1 MPLKLRTQIHPFS
14 GRYNDSVVERDSLI
28 NIFNNL
34 NTGTKIENA
43 VILVEDEP
51 IKDNYDRI
59 PKDGSRVYI
68 RIMPEGEGWD
78 ITDEDGRK
86 SVGTDAKALG
96 GVMFGIGVLLMFT
109 PAAGLGALLA
119 GVGVAVTLAGV
130 ALYNMEL
137 NIPSVNDRT
146 TPKQDPSLRGG
157 SNQARPYG
165 SIPVVFGRHL
175 LSPDYAANPYTYV
188 DRNNGQ
194 WLRQLFCLGYDDQ
207 EVEIESLKIDETK
220 LTDFSESG
228 DIEKIRNGAD
238 RLVHLN
244 FMRNGTRS
252 NIYSRVCKEIQVNS
266 VLKFLNDSGTSGAV
280 VRTTCDHCR
289 TINVDI
295 FFPNGLFQYDKKGN
309 VQPATCAVAA
319 WYKPAGSDDSH
330 YRIIDGCEWVLTLN
344 TQKTLRVTNN
354 GMNVPEGKYDIKV
367 ARLTPD
373 NDSSKIYDQV
383 YLGSIRAYTND
394 HPVRDERAQGLLL
407 AALEMKASDMA
418 QGVIDKLNFVTHSVF
433 PDWNGQGSGAEY
445 WTARATSNPASCV
458 LYCLRGKINS
468 DPISDEKID
477 WQAFEHWWSFC
488 DQKQISFNAV
498 LSSDMQISELIAAIA
513 KVGRA
518 NIVKIDGLFTVAV
531 DELKTVPVQAFT
543 PRNSISFSEQI
554 LMADIPDQ
562 LDYNFIDEAGG
573 WAQNTRSVYNTSTG
587 EYDPNNPP
595 RTPRSETSVWGITN
609 ANQLFKFARYQ
620 QAVTKLR
627 RSVYSIKTDVEFI
640 MCSKGD
646 LIEYSGDA
654 AMIGSAYGRIKKLIM
669 ENGLIA
675 GIVSDTL
682 LEFDEGVEYG
692 LRVRNARSGIKTVY
706 VQNTGTSDYWCR
718 FEAPIEGGIQ
728 EGDLFT
734 FGVRGRITKELV
746 VLEMIPGENLTAE
759 LKCVDLAPAIFRVDE
774 YGYVIPPFESKLT
787 LGGTTDSDY
796 EDTKNWNTY
805 RTYNDSREKPA
816 KPTGDGSEN
825 GWHRVHTSES
835 RWESH
840 KNARN
845 IYAGDWSSPLATVEQ
860 VEEVVNAIPAADTTA
875 PTIPQ
880 IESIVGTDVGNA
892 AITFSP
898 STDTQSGVA
907 HYNVWRKPKDG
918 GRWQNVVSVPHDED
932 ASDFIYTDMPEKFER
947 FKYAVSAV
955 DKAGNESAKCEAV
968 DFYSEV
974 TATPAAP
981 AALSAKASKNH
992 IDLTAEPVSGFNA
1005 ARTAEH
1011 YVFEVSKD
1019 NGENWGAFR
1028 NAFGI
1033 AEKSWSYKEECHF
1046 DRENGEW
1053 PETSDLANWRFRV
1066 KAVSVYGLSSEWKT
1080 CEVDASEYIGWTPS
1094 IPSATA
1100 FAEEGQVRL
1109 NWSAGPC
1116 YGNISYDVYKGE
1128 TKIAEK
1134 LSLRQFVWEFNETL
1148 EASDFAEMEFTIVAK
1163 SDAGKTGS
1171 ITTGVDVSGYGT
1183 YALSAPE
1190 VSAEA
1195 REDGIHVSWSDAG
1208 GHYLEPV
1215 YDVYLG
1221 ETLVAE
1227 GISETD
1233 FIIPYEF
1240 YLTPAQA
1247 AALTVTVETRTQAD
1261 SAEGSA
1267 QVSVQNFKGWLP
1279 AVPSVTAT
1287 GSGRLAILN
1296 WSGQD
1301 IWGAQGIEIQC
1312 AKAYKVV
1319 EGEYQ
1324 EISDESELEWFAP
1337 KLGANPYASLDAWKN
1352 GETGGFLSA
1361 EGNSVSFSLPL
1372 YGQPEESVPTQY
1384 AYRARAFSKVGE
1396 TVAGRSN
1403 WSDPFYVTASPI
1415 SARDIVKAWKLDDN
1429 GKKIKIEGAL
1439 GAAQI
1444 FAEELSV
1451 ISANL
1456 GMITDGGFTGSR
1468 FNYWAVGDIELKDG
1482 TKLPAGSFR
1491 VGGRTQYI
1499 QVTPILD
1506 ENGVPTGECNLD
1518 FYVNNFHVSATGTSI
1533 DGNFEVKDKSGETLF
1548 KVSNE
1553 GVETRIERTI
1563 LYPAEPTRV
1572 DESPAYRCS
1581 TSTQQFAWNGH
1592 HYSLAWDEDETGDH
1606 LRVLKDGKTVL
1617 DIIDKFNE
1625 ALEDKAAGDDA
1636 SEAAKWLSLA
1646 NLCEGKYGM
1655 VYSAMAG
1662 LDSSGNIWIPSASIR
1677 ATVKAGANAP
1687 VYPKWGKDNQSLIQ
1701 QMAAALDLADA
1712 SVGSDGL
1719 RGLNAVPFNLET
1731 LEVGEG
1737 FDARESCA
1745 AFLGADDMAYAQFA
1759 FDGKALIALAGPGI
1773 EQMAASKA
1781 GELQAQLGTDE
1792 PFEVGVFAVTDLTSG
1807 TATLTYVP
1815 KWMMKDDDHC
1825 VLWANARSYG
1835 NYIYA
1840 PCIFKGSLSIATG
1853 AVRINLRNGLAE
1865 AKCGV
1870 FTTSILASPSNGFA
1884 IGAKCLPDS
1893 IIFYGKTDVIEDDG
1907 QTKRTGFA
1915 LSEIRYDD
1923 GEDGGETKWFPTDSF
1938 LESGKAV
1945 KPRVWFDS
1953 PRVRHQL
1960 ASLMGEDAESGLPL
1974 FDDGNGREFFVGEAD
1989 LIRIVRP
1996 SNREGIARQNYIDM
2010 GAADFEEFSTPYG
2023 VSMPFVEYV
2032 TANILRLRRDGRDML
2047 SYMWSVVTFNPSLEI
2062 LSAVEMYA
2070 SYFNGAKE
2078 LFALYQWE
2086 LEDHEEDDGSEMIR
2100 AGFAKKSINA
2110 LDGSETLY
2118 LSDGK
2123 MLVFGKDG
2131 KLKAT
2136 KGDQGPAGAHGPQG
2150 ERGEKGEK
2158 GDKGD
2163 QGEQGIQGERGEKGD
2178 KGDTGA
2184 RGADGASIARVEQTT
2199 ASQASGGSNVMTVYD
2214 NRGNAVGTFNVLNG
2228 KMAPPSYSPVLF
2240 ASGAISESK
2249 TVVLPEGY
2257 NAAPAAFKVV
2267 FPNGHNNT
2275 SNLGALTLNGVA
2287 VVVNQNGTL
2296 VPIPHHVM
2304 TESGSTVYK
2313 VLQPNTILEM
2323 YYTSNYDGQSTPAFV
2338 VIGNPV
2344 VLSSADY
2351 TIYADGQIGNEQIST
2366 VRSILSN
2373 NVPYGWLLCDNTV
2386 RNKADYPKLWDEIP
2400 PAFKNTAN
2408 NTFVIDLRE
2417 ATLKGVGLTSQSSV
2431 HYNSTGLTLGQ
2442 FIEDRFQGHAA
2453 QLTVPDMQIAAPG
2466 GNMSRADVTPYCWAG
2481 GFQQGEI
2488 NMPSTWRINLKDNG
2502 YGTPRQGATTE
2513 VKSVGVN
2520 WIIKAM

>member
-14 GRYNDSVVERDSLI
+14 GRYNDSIVERDSLI

-78 ITDEDGRK
+78 LTSKENRQTIGTAGKITGGIVTL
-86 SVGTDAKALG
+86 VGA
-96 GVMFGIGVLLMFT
+96 ILMFT
-109 PAAGLGALLA
+109 PAAPLGTLLV
-119 GVGVAVTLAGV
+119 GVGVGLTLAGV

-137 NIPSVNDRT
+137 DVPNMKDRT
-146 TPKQDPSLRGG
+146 TPKQDPSLKGG

-175 LSPDYAANPYTYV
+175 LAPDWASNYYTFV
-188 DRNNGQ
+188 DSNNGQ
-194 WLRQLFCLGYDDQ
+194 WLRQLFCLGYNDQ
-207 EVEIESLKIDETK
+207 EVELESLKVDETK
-220 LTDFSESG
+220 LTKFSASG
-228 DIEKIRNGAD
+228 DIEKIMGGTD
-238 RLVHLN
+238 RLVQLE
-244 FMRNGTRS
+244 FLRNGTS
-252 NIYSRVCKEIQVNS
+252 QSFYNRVCKEVMVNS
-266 VLKFLNDSGTSGAV
+266 VLKHTNDSGTSGAI
-280 VRTTCDHCR
+280 VRTTCDNCR

-295 FFPNGLFQYDKKGN
+295 FFPNGLFAYSDEGDVVPAVCNVTAYYKLAGN
-309 VQPATCAVAA
+309 NESHWAVL
-319 WYKPAGSDDSH
+319 K
-330 YRIIDGCEWVLTLN
+330 EWNLN
-344 TQKTLRVTNN
+344 KWTQKTLRVTSKNI
-354 GMNVPEGKYDIKV
+354 NVPAGKYDVKV
-367 ARLTPD
+367 VRDSPD
-373 NDSSKIYDQV
+373 TDDSKIFDEV
-383 YLGSIRAYTND
+383 YLGSIRSYTND
-394 HPVRDERAQGLLL
+394 RPVRDERANNLLL
-407 AALEMKASDMA
+407 AALQMKASDMA
-418 QGVIDKLNFVTHSVF
+418 QGVVGNFNLVTHSVF

-445 WTARATSNPASCV
+445 WPAIATSNPASCV

-477 WQAFEHWWSFC
+477 WPAFEHWWSFC

-498 LSSDMQISELIAAIA
+498 LSSDMLISELIAAIA

-518 NIVKIDGLFTVAV
+518 NIVKIDGLFTVTV
-531 DELKTVPVQAFT
+531 DEMKTVPVQAFT
-543 PRNSISFSEQI
+543 PRNSISFSEQVI
-554 LMADIPDQ
+554 MADIPDQ

-646 LIEYSGDA
+646 LIEYSGDTS
-654 AMIGSAYGRIKKLIM
+654 MIGSAYGRVKELIV
-669 ENGLIA
+669 ENGMIA

-718 FEAPIEGGIQ
+718 FETPIENGIQ

-787 LGGTTDSDY
+787 LGGTTDSGY

-805 RTYNDSREKPA
+805 RTYNDSKEKPA
-816 KPTGDGSEN
+816 KPTGDGTEN

-845 IYAGDWSSPLATVEQ
+845 IYEGDWSSPLATVEQ
-860 VEEVVNAIPAADTTA
+860 VEEAVNALPAADVTA

-880 IESIVGTDVGNA
+880 IISVVGTDVGNA
-892 AITFSP
+892 IITFSP
-898 STDTQSGVA
+898 STDLQSGVS
-907 HYNVWRKPKDG
+907 HYYVWRKPKDG
-918 GRWQNVVSVPHDED
+918 GRWSVVANVPHDEN

-981 AALSAKASKNH
+981 ASLVAKANKDY
-992 IDLTAEPVSGFNA
+992 IELTAEPVSGFNA

-1019 NGENWGAFR
+1019 AGETWKSFKNSFETV
-1028 NAFGI
+1028 
-1033 AEKSWSYKEECHF
+1033 EKSWSHKEECHF
-1046 DRENGEW
+1046 DRENDEW
-1053 PETSDLANWRFRV
+1053 PEAADLADWRFRV
-1066 KAVSVYGLSSEWKT
+1066 KAVSPYGLSSSWT
-1080 CEVDASEYIGWTPS
+1080 VCEVDTSEYIGWTPS

-1128 TKIAEK
+1128 TKVAEN
-1134 LSLRQFVWEFNETL
+1134 LSLRQFVWEFSEPL
-1148 EASDFAEMEFTIVAK
+1148 EAADFAEMEFTIVAK
-1163 SDAGKTGS
+1163 SDAGKNGS

-1195 REDGIHVSWSDAG
+1195 CEDGIHVSWSDAG

-1221 ETLVAE
+1221 ETLAAE
-1227 GISETD
+1227 GISQTE
-1233 FIIPYEF
+1233 FIIPYES
-1240 YLTPAQA
+1240 YLTPAQV
-1247 AALTVTVETRTQAD
+1247 AALTVTVEARTQAD

-1301 IWGAQGIEIQC
+1301 IWGAQGVEIQC
-1312 AKAYKVV
+1312 AKAYKIV
-1319 EGEYQ
+1319 EGEYK
-1324 EISDESELEWFAP
+1324 EISDNSELEWFAP
-1337 KLGANPYASLDAWKN
+1337 KLGANPYAGLDAWKN

-1361 EGNSVSFSLPL
+1361 QGNSVSFSLPL

-1384 AYRARAFSKVGE
+1384 AYRVRAFSKVGE
-1396 TVAGRSN
+1396 TVAGHSD
-1403 WSDPFYVTASPI
+1403 WSEPFYVTARPI
-1415 SARDIVKAWKLDDN
+1415 SAQDVVKAWKLDDN
-1429 GKKIKIEGAL
+1429 GEKKKIDGAL

-1468 FNYWAVGDIELKDG
+1468 FNYWAVGDIKLKDG
-1482 TKLPAGSFR
+1482 SKLPAGSFR

-1506 ENGVPTGECNLD
+1506 GDGNPTGECDLD

-1548 KVSNE
+1548 KVSDG
-1553 GVETRIERTI
+1553 GVETRIEKTV
-1563 LYPAEPTRV
+1563 LYPAEPARV
-1572 DESPAYRCS
+1572 DESPAFRQSAS
-1581 TSTQQFAWNGH
+1581 TMQFAWNGH

-1625 ALEDKAAGDDA
+1625 ALKDKVAGDDA
-1636 SEAAKWLSLA
+1636 SEAAKWLSIA
-1646 NLCEGKYGM
+1646 NLCYGIYG
-1655 VYSAMAG
+1655 VQYSAMAG
-1662 LDSSGNIWIPSASIR
+1662 LDSSGNIWVPSASIR

-1687 VYPKWGKDNQSLIQ
+1687 VCPKWGKDNQSLIQ

-1712 SVGSDGL
+1712 SVGSAEL

-1737 FDARESCA
+1737 FDARECCA

-1792 PFEVGVFAVTDLTSG
+1792 PFEVGVFAVADLLEG
-1807 TATLTYVP
+1807 TALLVYVP
-1815 KWMMKDDDHC
+1815 SWMEKDDNHHIF
-1825 VLWANARSYG
+1825 WGAARAYG

-1840 PCIFKGSLSIATG
+1840 PCFFKGAYTTVTG
-1853 AVRINLRNGLAE
+1853 VVRINLRNGLAE
-1865 AKCGV
+1865 AKCGLFNV
-1870 FTTSILASPSNGFA
+1870 EELASDGNLDYMLS
-1884 IGAKCLPDS
+1884 IGMKSLSDS
-1893 IIFYGKTDVIEDDG
+1893 VIFYGKTEVIEDDG
-1907 QTKRTGFA
+1907 QTKREKYA

-1923 GEDGGETKWFPTDSF
+1923 GEDGSTTKWFLTDSF
-1938 LESGKAV
+1938 LEIGNTV
-1945 KPRVWFDS
+1945 KPRIWFDS
-1953 PRVRHQL
+1953 PKIRNL
-1960 ASLMGEDAESGLPL
+1960 FAILTDDLDSATPL
-1974 FDDGNGREFFVGEAD
+1974 LDDGNGREFFAGEAD

-1996 SNREGIARQNYIDM
+1996 SNSEGVERQNYIDM
-2010 GAADFEEFSTPYG
+2010 GAADFEEFSAPYG
-2023 VSMPFVEYV
+2023 VSMPVAVEYGP
-2032 TANILRLRRDGRDML
+2032 ANILRLRRDGRDML
-2047 SYMWSVVTFNPSLEI
+2047 SYMWSVDTFNPSLEI

-2070 SYFNGAKE
+2070 SYLNGAKE

-2123 MLVFGKDG
+2123 TLVFGKDG

-2136 KGDQGPAGAHGPQG
+2136 KGDQGPAGATGPQG

-2214 NRGNAVGTFNVLNG
+2214 SKNNVIGTFNVLNG

-2240 ASGAISESK
+2240 ASGTVNQSK

-2257 NAAPAAFKVV
+2257 NAVPAAFKVV
-2267 FPNGHNNT
+2267 FPNGHNDA
-2275 SNLGALTLNGVA
+2275 SNLSALTLNGVA

-2296 VPIPHHVM
+2296 VPIPHHAM

-2313 VLQPNTILEM
+2313 VLQPNTVLEM
-2323 YYTSNYDGQSTPAFV
+2323 YYTADYDGQSTPAFV
-2338 VIGNPV
+2338 IIGNPIV
-2344 VLSSADY
+2344 ISSADY
-2351 TIYADGQIGNEQIST
+2351 TIYADGQSSVDYVHPIGST
-2366 VRSILSN
+2366 YVQYPGQLSPNTLWGAVSVWREIDYKGVFFRAKGNGVKSDGTTPDGNNANAFSSSVNGGVQQEGLPNITGSIYSAKTTDAFAMINILPESYRQTGALYGEDFSMKSRGGKTDHSSYGRYLKFNANLSN
-2373 NVPYGWLLCDNTV
+2373 P
-2386 RNKADYPKLWDEIP
+2386 I
-2400 PAFKNTAN
+2400 
-2408 NTFVIDLRE
+2408 
-2417 ATLKGVGLTSQSSV
+2417 
-2431 HYNSTGLTLGQ
+2431 
-2442 FIEDRFQGHAA
+2442 
-2453 QLTVPDMQIAAPG
+2453 
-2466 GNMSRADVTPYCWAG
+2466 
-2481 GFQQGEI
+2481 
-2488 NMPSTWRINLKDNG
+2488 
-2502 YGTPRQGATTE
+2502 
-2513 VKSVGVN
+2513 
-2520 WIIKAM
+2520 

>member
-14 GRYNDSVVERDSLI
+14 GRYNDSIVERDSLI

-68 RIMPEGEGWD
+68 RIMPEGEGWNMG
-78 ITDEDGRK
+78 TEEGRK
-86 SVGTDAKALG
+86 NWGIAGKVVG
-96 GVMFGIGVLLMFT
+96 GVMTAVGIVLMCT
-109 PAAGLGALLA
+109 PAAPLGAALI
-119 GVGVAVTLAGV
+119 GVGVATTLAGI
-130 ALYNMEL
+130 ALYNMEFDVP
-137 NIPSVNDRT
+137 NMKDRT

-175 LSPDYAANPYTYV
+175 LSPDYAANPYTFV
-188 DRNNGQ
+188 DRENGQ

-207 EVEIESLKIDETK
+207 DVEIESLKIDETK

-228 DIEKIRNGAD
+228 DIEKIRNGTD
-238 RLVHLN
+238 KLVHLS
-244 FMRNGTRS
+244 FLRNGNQS
-252 NIYSRVCKEIQVNS
+252 SIYARVCKEIQVNS
-266 VLKFLNDSGTSGAV
+266 VLKCLNDSGSSGEII
-280 VRTTCDHCR
+280 RTTCEHCT
-289 TINVDI
+289 TINIDI
-295 FFPNGLFQYDKKGN
+295 VFPSGLFAYDDKGK
-309 VQPATCAVAA
+309 VAYATCSVTA
-319 WYKPAGSDDSH
+319 WYKPTGTSDSN
-330 YRIIDGCEWVLTLN
+330 YSVIDGCEWVLTMN
-344 TQKTLRVTNN
+344 TQKTLRLTNR
-354 GMNVPEGKYDIKV
+354 GMNVPEGQYDIKV
-367 ARLTPD
+367 KRISPD
-373 NDSSKIYDQV
+373 VDSSKIYDEV
-383 YLGSIRAYTND
+383 YLGSIRAYTNNR
-394 HPVRDERAQGLLL
+394 PVSNKRAQGLLL
-407 AALEMKASDMA
+407 AALEIKASDMA
-418 QGVIDKLNFVTHSVF
+418 QGVVDKLNLVTHSVF
-433 PDWNGQGSGAEY
+433 PDWNGQGSGTEY
-445 WTARATSNPASCV
+445 WTARVTSNPASCV

-477 WQAFEHWWSFC
+477 WPAFEHWWSFC

-498 LSSDMQISELIAAIA
+498 LSSDMRISELIAAIA

-518 NIVKIDGLFTVAV
+518 NIVKIDGLFSVTV
-531 DELKTVPVQAFT
+531 DEMKTVPIQAFT

-562 LDYNFIDEAGG
+562 MDYNFIDANSG
-573 WAQNTRSVYNTSTG
+573 WTQNTLSVYNTSDG
-587 EYDPNNPP
+587 KYNFNNPP
-595 RTPRSETSVWGITN
+595 KTPREETSVWGITDRR
-609 ANQLFKFARYQ
+609 QLFKFARYQ
-620 QAVTKLR
+620 QAVTQLR

-654 AMIGSAYGRIKKLIM
+654 AMIGSAYGRVEQLIVEDDM
-669 ENGLIA
+669 IA
-675 GIVSDTL
+675 GIVSDSL

-692 LRVRNARSGIKTVY
+692 LRVRNARSGVKTFY
-706 VQNTGTSDYWCR
+706 VQNTGTSDFWCR
-718 FEAPIEGGIQ
+718 FETPIKVGIQ

-746 VLEMIPGENLTAE
+746 ILEMIPGENLTAE
-759 LKCVDLAPAIFRVDE
+759 LKCVDLAPGIFGVDSNN
-774 YGYVIPPFESKLT
+774 YVIPSFYNNLT
-787 LGGTTDSDY
+787 VGGTTDSGY

-805 RTYNDSREKPA
+805 RTYNDSKEKPA
-816 KPTGDGSEN
+816 KPTGDGTEN

-845 IYAGDWSSPLATVEQ
+845 IYEGIWSSPLATVEQ
-860 VEEVVNAIPAADTTA
+860 VEETVNALPAADTTA

-880 IESIVGTDVGNA
+880 IVSITGTDVGNA
-892 AITFSP
+892 VITFSP
-898 STDTQSGVA
+898 STDLQSGVA

-918 GRWQNVVSVPHDED
+918 GRWQTVKNVPHDET

-974 TATPAAP
+974 TATPDTLAS
-981 AALSAKASKNH
+981 LVAKANKDY
-992 IDLTAEPVSGFNA
+992 IELTAEPVYGFNA

-1011 YVFEVSKD
+1011 YIFEVSKD
-1019 NGENWGAFR
+1019 AGETWESFKSS
-1028 NAFGI
+1028 FGVV
-1033 AEKSWSYKEECHF
+1033 EKSWSYKEECHF
-1046 DRENGEW
+1046 DRENDEW
-1053 PETSDLANWRFRV
+1053 PEAADLADWRFRV
-1066 KAVSVYGLSSEWKT
+1066 KAVSSYGLSSEWT
-1080 CEVDASEYIGWTPS
+1080 VCEVDASDYIGWTPS

-1109 NWSAGPC
+1109 NWSADPC

-1128 TKIAEK
+1128 TKVAEN

-1195 REDGIHVSWSDAG
+1195 REDGINVSWSDAG

-1221 ETLVAE
+1221 KTLAAE
-1227 GISETD
+1227 GISETE
-1233 FIIPYEF
+1233 FVIPYES

-1247 AALTVTVETRTQAD
+1247 AALTVTVEARTQAD

-1279 AVPSVTAT
+1279 ALPSVTAT
-1287 GSGRLAILN
+1287 ESGRLAILN
-1296 WSGQD
+1296 WNDQD
-1301 IWGAQGIEIQC
+1301 IWGAQGVEIQC
-1312 AKAYKVV
+1312 AKAYKIV
-1319 EGEYQ
+1319 EGEYK
-1324 EISDESELEWFAP
+1324 EISDNSELEWFAP

-1361 EGNSVSFSLPL
+1361 EGSSVSFNLPL

-1396 TVAGRSN
+1396 TMSGRSD
-1403 WSDPFYVTASPI
+1403 WSEPFYVTASPI

-1429 GKKIKIEGAL
+1429 GEKKKIDGAL

-1468 FNYWAVGDIELKDG
+1468 FNYWAVGDIKLKDG
-1482 TKLPAGSFR
+1482 SKLPAGSFR

-1506 ENGVPTGECNLD
+1506 GDGNPTGECDLD

-1548 KVSNE
+1548 KVSDE
-1553 GVETRIERTI
+1553 GVVTRIDKTI
-1563 LYPAEPTRV
+1563 IYPSEPARV
-1572 DESPAYRCS
+1572 DDGCPAYRYS
-1581 TSTQQFAWNGH
+1581 VSTQQFAWNGH
-1592 HYSLAWDEDETGDH
+1592 QYSFTFDEDETGWH
-1606 LRVLKDGKTVL
+1606 LYVLKDGKTAL
-1617 DIIDKFNE
+1617 DIIEKFNE
-1625 ALEDKAAGDDA
+1625 ALEGKEAGDDA
-1636 SEAAKWLSLA
+1636 SEAAKWLALA
-1646 NLCEGKYGM
+1646 FLCEIGYGS
-1655 VYSAMAG
+1655 YLCALSG
-1662 LDSSGNIWIPSASIR
+1662 LDKSGNLWIPHASIS
-1677 ATVKAGANAP
+1677 ATVKSGAAIP
-1687 VYPKWGKDNQSLIQ
+1687 FVPSYSGDKSLTA
-1701 QMAAALDLADA
+1701 QMVAVLDM
-1712 SVGSDGL
+1712 VGETGLDG
-1719 RGLNAVPFNLET
+1719 RAAVPFNLET
-1731 LEVGEG
+1731 LEMGEG
-1737 FDARESCA
+1737 FDAEDACSS
-1745 AFLGADDMAYAQFA
+1745 FLGEGDLAYVTKCC
-1759 FDGKALIALAGPGI
+1759 DGKAMIALSGQGI

-1781 GELQAQLGTDE
+1781 AELQVQFGTDD
-1792 PFEVGVFAVTDLTSG
+1792 PFEVEVLAIGDLAEG
-1807 TATLTYVP
+1807 TASLFYIP
-1815 KWMMKDDDHC
+1815 KWMVDGQNHGISFAD
-1825 VLWANARSYG
+1825 ARVYG

-1840 PCIFKGSLSIATG
+1840 PCVFRGSLSTCTG
-1853 AVRINLRNGLAE
+1853 VVRMNLRNGLAE
-1865 AKCGV
+1865 AKCGLFEV
-1870 FTTSILASPSNGFA
+1870 QPFSNKALNSEIFFG
-1884 IGAKCLPDS
+1884 GVKCLQES
-1893 IIFYGKTDVIEDDG
+1893 VIFYGETQVTEDDG
-1907 QTKRTGFA
+1907 QTTRKQYAF
-1915 LSEIRYDD
+1915 SEIRYDD
-1923 GEDGGETKWFPTDSF
+1923 GEGGGATKWFPTDSF

-1945 KPRVWFDS
+1945 KPKIWFDS
-1953 PRVRHQL
+1953 PMIHGAYSDHDEIEDYNV
-1960 ASLMGEDAESGLPL
+1960 ASPMFERGDR
-1974 FDDGNGREFFVGEAD
+1974 REIFAGEAKK
-1989 LIRIVRP
+1989 IRIVSP
-1996 SNREGIARQNYIDM
+1996 SDSAGTVNDNYLDM
-2010 GAADFEEFSTPYG
+2010 GAPVVEEIDAPYG
-2023 VSMPFVEYV
+2023 IAIAYNGSAITRLLRNGHEMFSWTWSMAFPFSDREN
-2032 TANILRLRRDGRDML
+2032 A
-2047 SYMWSVVTFNPSLEI
+2047 
-2062 LSAVEMYA
+2062 SAMMDAYKP
-2070 SYFNGAKE
+2070 YYNGATD
-2078 LFALYQWE
+2078 FFGIFQWE
-2086 LEDHEEDDGSEMIR
+2086 LEEREVADGSEQYG
-2100 AGFAKKSINA
+2100 AGFVKKTVNA
-2110 LDGSETLY
+2110 FDESETLF

-2123 MLVFGKDG
+2123 CLVFDKNGN
-2131 KLKAT
+2131 LKAT
-2136 KGDQGPAGAHGPQG
+2136 KGDQGPAGATGPQG

-2199 ASQASGGSNVMTVYD
+2199 ASQTNGGSNVMTVYD
-2214 NRGNAVGTFNVLNG
+2214 NRGNAVGTFNVKNG
-2228 KMAPPSYSPVLF
+2228 NMAPPSYSPVLF

-2267 FPNGHNNT
+2267 FPNGHNDT

-2296 VPIPHHVM
+2296 VPIPHHAM
-2304 TESGSTVYK
+2304 TENDATVYK

-2323 YYTSNYDGQSTPAFV
+2323 YYTANYDGQSTPAFV
-2338 VIGNPV
+2338 VIGNPI
-2344 VLSSADY
+2344 VLSSPSY
-2351 TIYADGQIGNEQIST
+2351 TIYANGKVDEVVDSVTNENMKAVTSNAVYDNMKTITDKIPSSASSSNKLVANSEDIKWALYQETATNVAPNTNFTITVKHDNRKVVAIGAVMIAVDSAWTTYPLLVGPNRVGNGIKLTFITKVDYGTIGTTQNYT
-2366 VRSILSN
+2366 VRCY
-2373 NVPYGWLLCDNTV
+2373 YGY
-2386 RNKADYPKLWDEIP
+2386 RPI
-2400 PAFKNTAN
+2400 
-2408 NTFVIDLRE
+2408 
-2417 ATLKGVGLTSQSSV
+2417 
-2431 HYNSTGLTLGQ
+2431 
-2442 FIEDRFQGHAA
+2442 
-2453 QLTVPDMQIAAPG
+2453 
-2466 GNMSRADVTPYCWAG
+2466 
-2481 GFQQGEI
+2481 
-2488 NMPSTWRINLKDNG
+2488 
-2502 YGTPRQGATTE
+2502 
-2513 VKSVGVN
+2513 
-2520 WIIKAM
+2520 

>member
-14 GRYNDSVVERDSLI
+14 GRYNDSIVERDSLI

-78 ITDEDGRK
+78 FTNEGDRK
-86 SVGTDAKALG
+86 NVGAGAKALG
-96 GVMFGIGVLLMFT
+96 GIMTAIGVVLMFT
-109 PAAGLGALLA
+109 PAAPLGALLA
-119 GVGVAVTLAGV
+119 GVGVAVTLTGV

-157 SNQARPYG
+157 SNQSRPYG

-175 LSPDYAANPYTYV
+175 LSPDYAATPYTYV
-188 DRNNGQ
+188 DGNNGQ

-207 EVEIESLKIDETK
+207 EVETESLKIDETK
-220 LTDFSESG
+220 LTDFSSG
-228 DIEKIRNGAD
+228 GD
-238 RLVHLN
+238 LVHLE
-244 FMRNGTRS
+244 FLRNGTRS
-252 NIYSRVCKEIQVNS
+252 NIYSRVCKEIMVNS
-266 VLKFLNDSGTSGAV
+266 VLKNLNDSGTSGAII
-280 VRTTCDHCR
+280 RTTCENCR
-289 TINVDI
+289 TLNVDI
-295 FFPNGLFQYDKKGN
+295 FFPNGLFAYNDKGK
-309 VQPATCAVAA
+309 VTYADCAVTV
-319 WYKPAGSDDSH
+319 WYKPAGSNESH
-330 YRIIDGCEWVLTLN
+330 WSVFKEWNLHKN
-344 TQKTLRVTNN
+344 TTKTLRVTY
-354 GMNVPEGKYDIKV
+354 GVNVPIDKYDVKV
-367 ARLTPD
+367 ERTTPD
-373 NDSSKIYDQV
+373 NDSSKIHDEV

-407 AALEMKASDMA
+407 AALEIKASDMA
-418 QGVIDKLNFVTHSVF
+418 QGVIDKLNLVTHSVF

-468 DPISDEKID
+468 DPINDEKID

-654 AMIGSAYGRIKKLIM
+654 AMIGSAYGRVKELIM

-706 VQNTGTSDYWCR
+706 VQNTETSDYWCR

-759 LKCVDLAPAIFRVDE
+759 LKCVDLAPAIFRVDD
-774 YGYVIPPFESKLT
+774 YGYEIPPFESKLT
-787 LGGTTDSDY
+787 LGGTTDSGY

-805 RTYNDSREKPA
+805 RTYNDSKEKPS

-840 KNARN
+840 KIARN
-845 IYAGDWSSPLATVEQ
+845 IYEGDWSSPLATVEQ
-860 VEEVVNAIPAADTTA
+860 VEEAVNALPAADATA

-880 IESIVGTDVGNA
+880 IISVVGTDVGNA
-892 AITFSP
+892 IITFSP
-898 STDTQSGVA
+898 STDLQSGVS
-907 HYNVWRKPKDG
+907 HYYVWRKPKDG
-918 GRWQNVVSVPHDED
+918 GRWSVVANVPHDEN

-981 AALSAKASKNH
+981 ASLVAKANKDY

-1019 NGENWGAFR
+1019 AGETWESFTNSFEV
-1028 NAFGI
+1028 

-1046 DRENGEW
+1046 ARENDEW
-1053 PETSDLANWRFRV
+1053 PEAADLADWRFRV
-1066 KAVSVYGLSSEWKT
+1066 KAVSFYGLSSEWT
-1080 CEVDASEYIGWTPS
+1080 VCEVDASDYIGWTPS

-1128 TKIAEK
+1128 TKVAES
-1134 LSLRQFVWEFNETL
+1134 LSLRQFVWEFSEPL
-1148 EASDFAEMEFTIVAK
+1148 EAADFAEMEFTIVAK

-1195 REDGIHVSWSDAG
+1195 REDGINVSWSDAG

-1221 ETLVAE
+1221 KTLAAE
-1227 GISETD
+1227 GISETE
-1233 FIIPYEF
+1233 FVIPYES

-1247 AALTVTVETRTQAD
+1247 AALTVTVEARTQAD

-1267 QVSVQNFKGWLP
+1267 QVSTQNFKGWLP
-1279 AVPSVTAT
+1279 AIPSVTAT

-1301 IWGAQGIEIQC
+1301 IWGTQGIEIQC
-1312 AKAYKVV
+1312 SRAYKVV

-1324 EISDESELEWFAP
+1324 EISNESELEWFAP
-1337 KLGANPYASLDAWKN
+1337 KLGANPYVSLDAWKS
-1352 GETGGFLSA
+1352 GEEDGFLSA
-1361 EGNSVSFSLPL
+1361 QGNSVSFSLPL

-1384 AYRARAFSKVGE
+1384 AYRVRAFSKVGE
-1396 TVAGRSN
+1396 TVAGRSD
-1403 WSDPFYVTASPI
+1403 WSEPFYVMASPI

-1429 GKKIKIEGAL
+1429 GEKQKVDGAL

-1456 GMITDGGFTGSR
+1456 GMVTDGGLTGSR

-1506 ENGVPTGECNLD
+1506 GDGNPTGECDLD

-1533 DGNFEVKDKSGETLF
+1533 DGNFEVKDENGETLF
-1548 KVSNE
+1548 KVSDE

-1636 SEAAKWLSLA
+1636 SEAAKWLSIA
-1646 NLCEGKYGM
+1646 NLCDGIYGM
-1655 VYSAMAG
+1655 QYSAMAG

-1677 ATVKAGANAP
+1677 ATVKAGAAP
-1687 VYPKWGKDNQSLIQ
+1687 VCPKWGKDNPSLIP

-1712 SVGSDGL
+1712 YVASEGL

-1792 PFEVGVFAVTDLTSG
+1792 PFEVGVFAVADLSSG

-1825 VLWANARSYG
+1825 VFWANARSYG

-1840 PCIFKGSLSIATG
+1840 PCIFKGSLSVATG

-1870 FTTSILASPSNGFA
+1870 FTTSVLASPSIGFA

-1923 GEDGGETKWFPTDSF
+1923 GEGGGETKWFPTDSF

-1945 KPRVWFDS
+1945 KPMVWFDS

-1960 ASLMGEDAESGLPL
+1960 ASLMGEGAVGGLPL

-1996 SNREGIARQNYIDM
+1996 LNREEIARQNYIDM
-2010 GAADFEEFSTPYG
+2010 GATDFEEFSTPYG
-2023 VSMPFVEYV
+2023 VSMPVAVEYV

-2086 LEDHEEDDGSEMIR
+2086 LEDHEKDDGFEMIH

-2123 MLVFGKDG
+2123 MLVFDKDG

-2136 KGDQGPAGAHGPQG
+2136 KGDQGPAGATGPQG
-2150 ERGEKGEK
+2150 EQGEKGEK

-2199 ASQASGGSNVMTVYD
+2199 ASQTNGGNNEMIVYD
-2214 NRGNAVGTFNVLNG
+2214 NKNNVIGTFNVLNG

-2240 ASGAISESK
+2240 ASGTVNQSK

-2257 NAAPAAFKVV
+2257 NAVPAAFKVV
-2267 FPNGHNNT
+2267 FPNGHNDA
-2275 SNLGALTLNGVA
+2275 SNLSALTLNGVA

-2296 VPIPHHVM
+2296 VPIPHHAM
-2304 TESGSTVYK
+2304 TEDGSTVYK
-2313 VLQPNTILEM
+2313 VLQPNTVLEM
-2323 YYTSNYDGQSTPAFV
+2323 YYSSDYDGQSTPSFII
-2338 VIGNPV
+2338 IGNPI

-2351 TIYADGQIGNEQIST
+2351 TIYADGKNSALEAHPVGSLYWSAYKTKSPEELFGGGTWERITDAFVRAAKDNET
-2366 VRSILSN
+2366 VQ
-2373 NVPYGWLLCDNTV
+2373 P
-2386 RNKADYPKLWDEIP
+2386 
-2400 PAFKNTAN
+2400 
-2408 NTFVIDLRE
+2408 
-2417 ATLKGVGLTSQSSV
+2417 
-2431 HYNSTGLTLGQ
+2431 
-2442 FIEDRFQGHAA
+2442 DRFTFQAGTNSVSLIKENLPTHN
-2453 QLTVPDMQIAAPG
+2453 LSVTVTG
-2466 GNMSRADVTPYCWAG
+2466 GNHSHNTGYWVFGAGGGGVPNALYLLGGDIPNTKVGYSGDLTMSGTASFVNNSVQSFNVMPQYLNRYCW
-2481 GFQQGEI
+2481 Q
-2488 NMPSTWRINLKDNG
+2488 RI
-2502 YGTPRQGATTE
+2502 A
-2513 VKSVGVN
+2513 
-2520 WIIKAM
+2520 